1 MCSLWFI
8 LECQLLSYP
17 FTPPWRSSYEE
28 HNWAVVKGQPLLKKL
43 GLRELKLSL
52 HPACLGMQNCSIF
65 WLYFSTRV
73 TQTQHMTRHSMCL
86 NYPSPW
92 ILTLLNPPARKPFFG
107 KLTSQEQTSWLTRAV
122 FIVGVNNNHL
132 RYNLA
137 SENHLQVLSTPYIVC
152 E

>member
-8 LECQLLSYP
+8 LDCQLLSYP
-17 FTPPWRSSYEE
+17 FTAPCWSSHEE
-28 HNWAVVKGQPLLKKL
+28 QNWAVVKGQLLLKKL
-43 GLRELKLSL
+43 VLRELKLSL
-52 HPACLGMQNCSIF
+52 HPACLGMQNCSIS
-65 WLYFSTRV
+65 WLYFSPRII
-73 TQTQHMTRHSMCL
+73 QTQHMTRHSMCF
-86 NYPSPW
+86 NHPSPW
-92 ILTLLNPPARKPFFG
+92 ILAPLNPPARKPFFG

-137 SENHLQVLSTPYIVC
+137 SEKHLQVLSTPFIVC